1 MAPSLGSTDSFEENA
16 GPLLALGLSPSQ
28 HPRITTWDLSRHGH
42 LGYHIPD
49 ISYFVLA
56 KK

>member
-1 MAPSLGSTDSFEENA
+1 MAPSLGLTDSFEENA

-49 ISYFVLA
+49 ISYFVRA